1 MIRREHDE
9 DAVSAAIATVLLFA
23 GVISI
28 ISGMMVTVIPVIDE
42 LHGAVERENMVG
54 QMEDLASET
63 ERLSESGTPGDT
75 AQLTIRPHTG
85 VLDWQL
91 LEGGTWYSATHQ
103 PDTTFRLEGVLDLD
117 DKMRLKH
124 AEHRI
129 ESLCTTNL
137 HASAESLN
145 HYRIPILD
153 GDLSATPL
161 NALTTQL
168 GSNQLIF
175 EQNNSVE
182 EARMSTDDV
191 WVMTDLSAANGE
203 AWIHSEIPLRVVMW
217 RGDGGA
223 FLATPDQPMPGSA
236 EGRSWTIPLIA
247 NSHSVHLESDSP
259 FTLEW
264 ETETTRGSGSSS
276 SISVLQ
282 VPSGESDTIH
292 TWQGEIT
299 VPQAQQLVLRTSAT
313 ARMVLHWGDSLDL
326 DGEGPGAISW
336 PDRSGSWTGVHFRPP
351 AMDGSLLI
359 HNPNSAPTT
368 AKIGN
373 LYHAVSG
380 HSSIRIPWD
389 ANDFSWVEGGSPIQV
404 EWILDTQTVGNTATH
419 ATGWRPGSL
428 SISPAADTGRISG
441 TDWKFEPPKSGGD
454 SEAPAVGTSSFIL
467 QTAGPTA
474 SWFTNLDQQQGQGQ
488 FENNNHSSLATT
500 HTLESD
506 HIGAVSIETTEGAL
520 RIYTA
525 TGEDGATEIPED
537 GAERCVTVGIR
548 ASGWIEIDM
557 PWTPVDHWKPSDIR
571 NAWRDGT
578 HFFGLQLSI
587 RGAVGDDPHATLG
600 SAWAIHL
607 PRLTYTFDSSVT
619 DLQILT
625 QGGFMGT
632 NHPEY
637 QADVLIPPPSRE
649 GPGPR
654 LAATVPVSMPTM
666 DSVSGSAQVELTLT
680 LDVREQI
687 ATIDAHQVRRGWDGP
702 YAIAIAAASSEEVEY
717 SSDWLAFPGQLEM
730 LADYVGWVQISPTM
744 PEVVYHAGGEPVLFN
759 LQVASLTSQTNI
771 GGTA

>member
-1 MIRREHDE
+1 MIRRDYDE
-9 DAVSAAIATVLLFA
+9 EAVSAAIATVLLFA

-85 VLDWQL
+85 TLGWDL

-117 DKMRLKH
+117 DTMRLRH

-129 ESLCTTNL
+129 ESLCATDL

-145 HYRIPILD
+145 HYRLPILD
-153 GDLSATPL
+153 ADITATPL
-161 NALTTQL
+161 NALTSLL
-168 GSNQLIF
+168 GSNQISF
-175 EQNNSVE
+175 VQNDSS
-182 EARMSTDDV
+182 EAEIITTDGV
-191 WVMTDLSAANGE
+191 WVKEGLSASDGE
-203 AWIHSEIPLRVVMW
+203 AWIHSAMPLRVVMW
-217 RGDGGA
+217 KGDGGA
-223 FLATPDQPMPGSA
+223 FLATPDQPTPGSDT
-236 EGRSWTIPLIA
+236 GRSWTIPLIA
-247 NSHSVHLESDSP
+247 DSHAIHLESDSP

-264 ETETTRGSGSSS
+264 ETLDDEGSGSSS
-276 SISVLQ
+276 SASVIQ
-282 VPSGESDTIH
+282 TPSGESNTIH
-292 TWQGEIT
+292 SWQGEIA
-299 VPQAQQLVLRTSAT
+299 VSQAQQLVLRTSAE
-313 ARMVLHWGDSLDL
+313 ARMVVHWGDANEL
-326 DGEGPGAISW
+326 DGEGPGAFSW
-336 PDRSGSWTGVHFRPP
+336 PDRTGASTGIHFRPP

-359 HNPNSAPTT
+359 HNPTSQPTT
-368 AKIGN
+368 AKIAN
-373 LYHAVSG
+373 LYHAISG
-380 HSSIRIPWD
+380 YSSIRIPWD
-389 ANDFSWVEGGSPIQV
+389 ASQLSWIEGGNPIQV

-419 ATGWRPGSL
+419 ATAWRPGSL
-428 SISPAADTGRISG
+428 SIAPAADSGRISG

-454 SEAPAVGTSSFIL
+454 SEVPTVGTSSFIL
-467 QTAGPTA
+467 QTAGPDA
-474 SWFTNLDQQQGQGQ
+474 SWSSNLGQGQQGQLG
-488 FENNNHSSLATT
+488 EMNHSSIATNL
-500 HTLESD
+500 TLDSN
-506 HIGAVSIETTEGAL
+506 HIGALSIETTEGAL
-520 RIYTA
+520 RIYAA

-537 GAERCVTVGIR
+537 GAERCVSVGLR
-548 ASGWIEIDM
+548 ASGWIDVDL
-557 PWTPVDHWKPSDIR
+557 PWTTVDHWKTNDIR

-587 RGAVGDDPHATLG
+587 RGAAGDDPHATLG
-600 SAWAIHL
+600 SAWALHL

-625 QGGFMGT
+625 HGGFVGT

-637 QADVLIPPPSRE
+637 QADVLTPPPSRE

-654 LAATVPVSMPTM
+654 LAATVPVAMPSM
-666 DSVSGSAQVELTLT
+666 DSVGGSAQIELTLT
-680 LDVREQI
+680 LDVREQV

-702 YAIAIAAASSEEVEY
+702 YAVAIAAESSAEVEY

-730 LADYVGWVQISPTM
+730 LDDYVGWVQTSPTL
-744 PEVVYHAGGEPVLFN
+744 PEVVYHAGGQSVLFN
-759 LQVASLTSQTNI
+759 LQVASLTSQTNL

>member
-9 DAVSAAIATVLLFA
+9 EAVSAAIATVLLFA

-63 ERLSESGTPGDT
+63 ERLSESGTPGDS

-85 VLDWQL
+85 TLGWQL

-103 PDTTFRLEGVLDLD
+103 PDSSFRLEGVLDLD
-117 DKMRLKH
+117 DTMRLRH

-129 ESLCTTNL
+129 ESLCVTNL

-145 HYRIPILD
+145 HYRLPILD
-153 GDLSATPL
+153 GEVTATPL
-161 NALTTQL
+161 NALTSLL
-168 GSNQLIF
+168 GSNHLSF
-175 EQNNSVE
+175 EQNDSIIE
-182 EARMSTDDV
+182 HLISTDDV
-191 WVMTDLSAANGE
+191 WALPSLSASAGE
-203 AWIHSEIPLRVVMW
+203 SWIHSEMPLRVVLW
-217 RGDGGA
+217 RGAGGA
-223 FLATPDQPMPGSA
+223 FSPTPDQPIPGSD

-264 ETETTRGSGSSS
+264 EVGTSSGEGSSS
-276 SISVLQ
+276 TIAVLQ
-282 VPSGESDTIH
+282 TPSGEPNTIH
-292 TWQGEIT
+292 SWDGEISI
-299 VPQAQQLVLRTSAT
+299 PQAQQLVLRTSAS
-313 ARMVLHWGDSLDL
+313 ARMVIHWGDAVEL
-326 DGEGPGAISW
+326 DGEGPGAIPW
-336 PDRSGSWTGVHFRPP
+336 LDRSGSSTGIHFRPP
-351 AMDGSLLI
+351 AMDGSLII
-359 HNPNSAPTT
+359 HNPNIAPTT

-373 LYHAVSG
+373 LYHAISG
-380 HSSIRIPWD
+380 YSSIRIPWD
-389 ANDFSWVEGGSPIQV
+389 AGDLSWIEGGDPIQV
-404 EWILDTQTVGNTATH
+404 EWVLDTQTVGSTATH
-419 ATGWRPGSL
+419 AMGWRPGSL

-441 TDWKFEPPKSGGD
+441 TDWKFEPPKSGGTL
-454 SEAPAVGTSSFIL
+454 EIPTVGSTSFIL
-467 QTAGPTA
+467 QPAGPTS
-474 SWFTNLDQQQGQGQ
+474 SWTTNLNQYQAGHS
-488 FENNNHSSLATT
+488 NHSSPASSLSLDAN
-500 HTLESD
+500 
-506 HIGAVSIETTEGAL
+506 HIGAISIESTDGAL
-520 RIYTA
+520 RIYSA
-525 TGEDGATEIPED
+525 AGEDGSTEIPED
-537 GAERCVTVGIR
+537 GADRCVSVGLR
-548 ASGWIEIDM
+548 ASGWIEVEL
-557 PWTPVDHWKPSDIR
+557 PWASVDHWKASDIR

-587 RGAVGDDPHATLG
+587 RGAAGDDPHATLG
-600 SAWAIHL
+600 SAWALHL

-625 QGGFMGT
+625 RGGFVGT

-654 LAATVPVSMPTM
+654 LAATVPVAMPTM
-666 DSVSGSAQVELTLT
+666 DSVGGSAQIELTLT
-680 LDVREQI
+680 LDVREQV

-702 YAIAIAAASSEEVEY
+702 YAVAIAAESSAEVEY

-730 LADYVGWVQISPTM
+730 LNDYVGWVQTSPTM
-744 PEVVYHAGGEPVLFN
+744 PEVVYHAGGESVLFN

>member
-1 MIRREHDE
+1 MRRDHDE

-85 VLDWQL
+85 MLGWQL

-103 PDTTFRLEGVLDLD
+103 PDSTFRLEGVLDLD
-117 DKMRLKH
+117 DEMRLKH

-137 HASAESLN
+137 HASVESLN
-145 HYRIPILD
+145 HYRLPILD
-153 GDLSATPL
+153 GNVSATPI
-161 NALTTQL
+161 NTLTTLL
-168 GSNQLIF
+168 GSNQLGF
-175 EQNNSVE
+175 EQNNSVDE
-182 EARMSTDDV
+182 ELMSPNDV
-191 WVMTDLSAANGE
+191 WVMTDLSASDGE
-203 AWIHSEIPLRVVMW
+203 AWIHSEMPLRVVMW
-217 RGDGGA
+217 RGEGGA

-236 EGRSWTIPLIA
+236 EGRSWTIPLVA

-264 ETETTRGSGSSS
+264 ETGTTRGSGSSS
-276 SISVLQ
+276 STSVIQ
-282 VPSGESDTIH
+282 APSGESDTVH

-299 VPQAQQLVLRTSAT
+299 VSQAQQLVLRTSAS
-313 ARMVLHWGDSLDL
+313 ARMVLHWGDSVDL
-326 DGEGPGAISW
+326 DGDGPGAISW

-373 LYHAVSG
+373 LYHAISG
-380 HSSIRIPWD
+380 YSSIRIPWD
-389 ANDFSWVEGGSPIQV
+389 ADDFSWIEGGSPIQV
-404 EWILDTQTVGNTATH
+404 EWILDTQTVGSTATH
-419 ATGWRPGSL
+419 TTGWRPGSL

-441 TDWKFEPPKSGGD
+441 TDWKFEPPKSGGVPE
-454 SEAPAVGTSSFIL
+454 SPTVGVTSLIF
-467 QTAGPTA
+467 QPAGPTA
-474 SWFTNLDQQQGQGQ
+474 SWTTYLNQVGTT
-488 FENNNHSSLATT
+488 NHSSPATT
-500 HTLESD
+500 LSLNSGHT
-506 HIGAVSIETTEGAL
+506 GALSIETIEGSL
-520 RIYTA
+520 RVYVT
-525 TGEDGATEIPED
+525 TGENGSTEIPED
-537 GAERCVTVGIR
+537 GAERCVAVGIR

-557 PWTPVDHWKPSDIR
+557 PWTPVDHWKTSDIR

-600 SAWAIHL
+600 SAWALHL

-619 DLQILT
+619 NLQILT
-625 QGGFMGT
+625 QGGFVGT

-654 LAATVPVSMPTM
+654 LAATVPVSIPTM
-666 DSVSGSAQVELTLT
+666 DSVSGSAQIELTLT

-702 YAIAIAAASSEEVEY
+702 YAVAIAAASSEEVEY

-730 LADYVGWVQISPTM
+730 LDDYVGWVQTSPTM

-759 LQVASLTSQTNI
+759 LQVACLTSQTNN
-771 GGTA
+771 GGAA